1 MSEPSVNTLRI
12 KRKRDEQGPHAL
24 VVDQPGSKK
33 HQTYHGAIFRRIDPN
48 DASFGRAQAPQ
59 RAASAR
65 VLPTIPVVRTTQPG
79 EENRPARARLDSARP
94 TQPSQGTIAQP
105 LSPSHS
111 SVLHQLRADPSTF
124 RRFHLSRRS
133 LPTCHASPSGL
144 EKKRKRENA
153 VPVFMERKKK
163 AQTST
168 QDQEGSVGSQQELD
182 IMQESESKS
191 KEQASATR
199 KRPGAGAKELQW
211 RAKNWSTLESKKSL
225 DTLGEPPQDVVKDLE
240 KFAEEI
246 DHQESKTVLSP
257 PTTTP
262 KKRGPKA
269 PALRYK
275 DRYPE
280 EQKAQDHNAMDVDME
295 DDGDYVYDTYVRD
308 VDMTKPLDENG
319 ILGLLVISDED
330 QELWDTFADNEES
343 DEFDTDDEDE
353 NAEDYYGAD
362 YPEDEVDSDD
372 EMGLDPYKYRQG
384 ASDDEEYDAEDA
396 AWSDDEGADPEKPWT
411 NKLQLK

>member
-24 VVDQPGSKK
+24 VVDQPGAKK
-33 HQTYHGAIFRRIDPN
+33 HQTYHGAVFRRIDPN

-59 RAASAR
+59 RTASAY
-65 VLPTIPVVRTTQPG
+65 VLPTIPIVRTTQPG
-79 EENRPARARLDSARP
+79 EENRPTRARLDSTTPAQSP
-94 TQPSQGTIAQP
+94 HTSTTQPQ
-105 LSPSHS
+105 SPSHS
-111 SVLHQLRADPSTF
+111 SLLHQLPADTSTF

-133 LPTCHASPSGL
+133 LPASHASPSGVD
-144 EKKRKRENA
+144 KKRKRENA
-153 VPVFMERKKK
+153 VPVFVERKKK
-163 AQTST
+163 TQTST
-168 QDQEGSVGSQQELD
+168 QGEASKAGSQQEHGGT
-182 IMQESESKS
+182 EESKS
-191 KEQASATR
+191 KDKASAVR
-199 KRPGAGAKELQW
+199 KRPGAGAVELQW
-211 RAKNWSTLESKKSL
+211 RARNWSTLESKKSF
-225 DTLGEPPQDVVKDLE
+225 DTLKQPPKDVVKDLE

-246 DHQESKTVLSP
+246 DHQESKTASSP
-257 PTTTP
+257 PRATP
-262 KKRGPKA
+262 TKRGPKA

-280 EQKAQDHNAMDVDME
+280 ESKTQDHDAIDVDME
-295 DDGDYVYDTYVRD
+295 DEGDYVYDTYVRD
-308 VDMTKPLDENG
+308 VDMTKPLDEGG
-319 ILGLLVISDED
+319 ILGLIVISDED
-330 QELWDTFADNEES
+330 QELWDTFEDNEES

-372 EMGLDPYKYRQG
+372 EMGLDPYKYRHG

-396 AWSDDEGADPEKPWT
+396 AWSNDEEADPEKPWM